1 LRCVKPARAAA
12 AHSSP
17 IAAARVRINAK
28 EFTMFKRILIPIDGS
43 ELALRAASTG
53 ITLAKEVGAEVVLL
67 HAQAPY
73 IAPYAAEVAMIDT
86 KAQAAFEKAITEGS
100 AALLDQAKKVATDKG
115 VTAHTVHAVSSRP
128 ETLIEKTVKEMNCDL
143 VVLATHGRGAVGRF
157 VMGSVTSRLLP
168 ISSVPVLVYRDVSMV
183 SE

>member
-1 LRCVKPARAAA
+1 
-12 AHSSP
+12 
-17 IAAARVRINAK
+17 
-28 EFTMFKRILIPIDGS
+28 MFKRILIPIDGS
-43 ELALRAASTG
+43 ELALRAATTG
-53 ITLAKEVGAEVVLL
+53 ISLAKEVGAEVVLL

-100 AALLDQAKKVATDKG
+100 EALLAQAKKVAMDKG
-115 VTAHTVHAVSSRP
+115 VTVQTVHGVSSRP
-128 ETLIEKTVKEMNCDL
+128 EQLIEKTAKDKGCDL

-168 ISSVPVLVYRDVSMV
+168 ISSVPVLVYRDASMV